1 MSTKNADTVQHD
13 DRSVILP
20 FAGTRHTPSKRE
32 IAAISRVREISRLA
46 KATP

>member
-1 MSTKNADTVQHD
+1 MSTNNAETVQHG

-20 FAGTRHTPSKRE
+20 FAGTRHTASERE

-46 KATP
+46 KATS